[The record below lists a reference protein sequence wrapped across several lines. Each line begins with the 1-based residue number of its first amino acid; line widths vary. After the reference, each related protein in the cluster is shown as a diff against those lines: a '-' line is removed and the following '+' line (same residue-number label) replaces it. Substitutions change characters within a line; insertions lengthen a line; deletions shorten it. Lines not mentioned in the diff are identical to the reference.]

1 MADTTGNRKEKNLM
15 TTEICKIAVQLAEMW
30 GIMETLE
37 DCKCFGGCGMP
48 QNVSRLIGWA
58 QEFVASEGDDL
69 SDFFERKVK
78 QMLVNSRLVNNISGL
93 T

>member
-1 MADTTGNRKEKNLM
+1 
-15 TTEICKIAVQLAEMW
+15 
-30 GIMETLE
+30 
-37 DCKCFGGCGMP
+37 MP
-48 QNVSRLIGWA
+48 QNVSRLIEWA

-78 QMLVNSRLVNNISGL
+78 QMLVNSRLVKNISGL